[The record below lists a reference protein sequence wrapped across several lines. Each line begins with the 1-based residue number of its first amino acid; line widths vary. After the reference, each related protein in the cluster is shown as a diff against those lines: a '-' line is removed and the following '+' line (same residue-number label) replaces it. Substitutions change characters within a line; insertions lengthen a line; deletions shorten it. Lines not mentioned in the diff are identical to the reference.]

1 MLTARVVDT
10 DRGPVEV
17 AEVGTGPAVLVL
29 HGMPGDWRQARTLA
43 DDLSDAH
50 RVILPSRPGY
60 GRTPLRSGRTPDDQA
75 SLMVALLDVLR
86 ETRVAVVGVS
96 GGGPAARSLA
106 THHSGRTS
114 ALVLLCAIATECA
127 DVPVAVRMLGG
138 IPGLWAVASRVD
150 RRRRARVLSD
160 PVGARRLALADLN
173 AAERAAADEAVVADL
188 MAFGQDRLH
197 VMTQVAGLR
206 NDFRQ
211 LQIGRAAGHAP
222 WPAGAHVPTLVM
234 HGDADTVVPVDH
246 GRYLAAHIPGAQLE
260 ELPGAGHGFLL
271 TQRRPTSERI
281 RRFLAEEAVA

>member
-1 MLTARVVDT
+1 MLTPRVVDT
-10 DRGPVEV
+10 ARGPVEV
-17 AEVGTGPAVLVL
+17 AEIGTGPALLVL

-43 DDLSDAH
+43 GDLADAH

-60 GRTPLRSGRTPDDQA
+60 GRTPLRAGRTPDDQA
-75 SLMVALLDVLR
+75 HLMVALLDGMDASR
-86 ETRVAVVGVS
+86 AAVVGIS
-96 GGGPAARSLA
+96 GGGPSARAFAAQ
-106 THHSGRTS
+106 HPGHTS
-114 ALVLLCAIATECA
+114 ALVLLCAVAPECA

-150 RRRRARVLSD
+150 RRRRARILSD

-188 MAFGQDRLH
+188 VAFGQDRLH

-211 LQIGRAAGHAP
+211 LEVGRAAGPAP
-222 WPAGAHVPTLVM
+222 WPGGVQVPTLVM

-246 GRYLAAHIPGAQLE
+246 ARHLAAHIPGARLE
-260 ELPGAGHGFLL
+260 VLPGAGHGFLL
-271 TQRRPTSERI
+271 TRRRPTSERI